1 MKSRC
6 AKILA
11 GFLAVVIIFT
21 SSYFPLNAEEINK
34 AILQITDDSAGN
46 DIYCGDAVTLSA
58 QVAEGR
64 DTYYEYR
71 FSLLQ
76 SESEAGTNGG
86 TILKDFSLEN
96 SYVFHAEE
104 AGEYIFEVAARDID
118 GQVITKTYTIHVL
131 AKEELPDY
139 ESDSE
144 KDQGSDQN
152 LSGNDAAEGNS
163 ILTQEPEE
171 NKTGNLPS
179 NVADIP
185 SVSVKKKAILQ
196 GSLTSSS
203 GNNAGIGEE
212 VVLTADSSG
221 GADGIVYRFTETY
234 NGVVKTVQ
242 AYSKNNTYTF
252 KAEGEGI
259 HTFTL
264 AIKDDEGNAANAKC
278 IINVSIPS
286 SKKLSG
292 TLSSSTGTTA
302 DVREEVTLTAGH
314 TGGYGEVEYRFT
326 EVYNGE
332 TKTVQGYSENPEY
345 TFSALG
351 PGVHTY
357 HLAIR
362 DEEGQAVST
371 KYSINVQI
379 PSSKKLSGTLSSST
393 GTTADVREEVT
404 LTAGHTGG
412 YGEVEYRFTEVY
424 NGETKTVQGY
434 SENPEYTFSA
444 LGPGVHTYHLAIRD
458 EEGQAVSTKYS
469 INVQV
474 ETSKKLT
481 GVLVSDSGNTVKI
494 KDSVTL
500 RAIHTGGYG
509 KVEYRF
515 TEVYNG
521 QAVTVQAY
529 SEEEEYTFR
538 ATGPGVHTYHLAVR
552 DEAGQAV
559 STTYSVNVTVPS
571 EYKLEAQLTSAQGSK
586 VYIRDQIT
594 LQAFHTGGYG
604 TVKYRFT
611 EVYNGVATTIR
622 PYETGN
628 TYTFKA
634 TGPGVHT
641 YHLAVSDEE
650 GQKVSTTFALT
661 VQVEAKYKLSGKI
674 ESSKTNREYVDRT
687 ITLTGS
693 HTGGYGKVEYRFT
706 EVYNGQAVT
715 VQPYGPQETY
725 TFRTT
730 KPGKHIYN
738 LAIRDEEGQSISI
751 QYVMEV
757 VVHPDYRLSGT
768 FTKNVTGQVKENQ
781 KITLTAQAKKGYGEP
796 YLYRFT
802 EEYNGKATTVQPY
815 SEKNTYEFVIKGQ
828 GTHKYTV
835 AIMDCEGQAISLTQ
849 TITIGKNGWYYEGG
863 YKFYYINNVKQLD
876 LDGILPKQSSYE
888 IWVNRQCCT
897 VTVYAKDG
905 NNGYIIPVKRFAC
918 SVGLPSTPTPKGT
931 FYTSNKY
938 RWHTLMGPSYG
949 QYCTRIVGGILFHS
963 VAGRNMTSYNL
974 KASDYN
980 KLGSPAS
987 HGCVRLCVRDA
998 KWIYDNC
1005 KSGTKVVI
1013 YDSSSPGPLGKPTT
1027 IKIPAGQTWDP
1038 TDPNL

>member
-171 NKTGNLPS
+171 NKTENLPS
-179 NVADIP
+179 NAADIP

-278 IINVSIPS
+278 IINVS
-286 SKKLSG
+286 
-292 TLSSSTGTTA
+292 
-302 DVREEVTLTAGH
+302 
-314 TGGYGEVEYRFT
+314 
-326 EVYNGE
+326 
-332 TKTVQGYSENPEY
+332 
-345 TFSALG
+345 
-351 PGVHTY
+351 
-357 HLAIR
+357 
-362 DEEGQAVST
+362 
-371 KYSINVQI
+371 I